1 MVFKPV
7 FVDPKSNVR
16 IKGIDEHDKSIYIAF
31 AISLLILIPIL
42 SPSSSFLIPLIFFG
56 LTLFQPVREL
66 TRPLLKGFAIVLK
79 RHSIRPFH
87 CKACKEPL
95 AKSSAPVN
103 FLTDKEQL
111 ALEIRSIDFEVW
123 YCTIC
128 CSDPIQSSIH
138 LRAYI
143 DSSNDF
149 QLCSSCDEVT
159 MVKTSSN
166 ILEKATAETEGQE
179 LSTYTCQYCQ
189 TEKIKIKIIPR
200 VSNDSGGGGG

>member
-42 SPSSSFLIPLIFFG
+42 SPSFSFLIPLIFFG
-56 LTLFQPVREL
+56 STLFQPVREL

-87 CKACKEPL
+87 CIACKKPL

-103 FLTDKEQL
+103 SLTDKEQL
-111 ALEIRSIDFEVW
+111 ASEIGSIDFEVW

-128 CSDPIQSSIH
+128 CSEPIQNSMH

-149 QLCSSCDEVT
+149 RLCSSCDEVT
-159 MVKTSSN
+159 MVKTSSRV
-166 ILEKATAETEGQE
+166 LEKATAETEGQE
-179 LSTYTCQYCQ
+179 LFTYACQYCQ
-189 TEKIKIKIIPR
+189 AEKTEIKIIPR
-200 VSNDSGGGGG
+200 VSDGGGGGG